1 MVYSALP
8 EVEKQTKHGRPV
20 QVSKH
25 IEMLRPTHCL
35 CMSCARLIPGEL
47 KNCSIAQGLYN
58 VCAGN
63 DVALAVTRCPH
74 YVDKNF

>member
-1 MVYSALP
+1 MV
-8 EVEKQTKHGRPV
+8 EVENVRKEKVYWRQV
-20 QVSKH
+20 QVSKKL
-25 IEMLRPTHCL
+25 EELRPTHCL
-35 CMSCARLIPGEL
+35 CMSCVRLKPGQL
-47 KNCSIAQGLYN
+47 NNCPIAQGLYN